1 MGVEK
6 NNHWVPNWDETSLSE
21 LSVTLASSRSWC
33 YSAYSNLPAHL
44 GCGWQLVDGVTSR
57 RIEVGGDGREDNDVS
72 HCPLAIGVGAVCV
85 GALVLNAT
93 LQKLTPWHMPCW
105 LFGSCKQPSCGRSLP
120 LFTFPFVYILVH
132 VCGHCTVAWYD
143 EPPVCPQTDR
153 TDLAV
158 TWRGGIALFARF
170 RWLDLCLLG
179 TAPMPANG
187 SVKRTRSPI
196 QHKLQEIPPRLCAC
210 GLHGSSIHHDLMMI
224 SSCYIV
230 SCTVQACKN

>member
-21 LSVTLASSRSWC
+21 LSVTLASSRSLC

-143 EPPVCPQTDR
+143 EPPRVPTDR
-153 TDLAV
+153 PHWFGRNLKRRYCVVCKVSLAGPLSSGDRSNASKRLSEEDQITDP
-158 TWRGGIALFARF
+158 T
-170 RWLDLCLLG
+170 
-179 TAPMPANG
+179 
-187 SVKRTRSPI
+187 
-196 QHKLQEIPPRLCAC
+196 
-210 GLHGSSIHHDLMMI
+210 
-224 SSCYIV
+224 
-230 SCTVQACKN
+230 